1 MKAFVLIFTLLFP
14 FALAYLIKENELS
27 FFSIFIL
34 VILFT
39 ILIVSYLS
47 TNNKQTQF
55 SLKSVLIKTKK
66 KN

>member
-14 FALAYLIKENELS
+14 FGLAYLIKENELS
-27 FFSIFIL
+27 FFPIFIL

-39 ILIVSYLS
+39 ILIVSYLLI
-47 TNNKQTQF
+47 NNKQTQF
-55 SLKSVLIKTKK
+55 SLKSVLIKKKK